1 MIMNDIVAVAA
12 TAKVVVVAAAVA
24 VVAVVVDLPPMG
36 SGAGFELTLHTG
48 IYAFVLFVGRAA
60 PGGVQL
66 CHPIDRV

>member
-1 MIMNDIVAVAA
+1 MAVAA
-12 TAKVVVVAAAVA
+12 TAKVVVVIVAAAVA
-24 VVAVVVDLPPMG
+24 VVVVVVDLPPMG